1 MSAPRYSSSNYDSA
15 AKKYE
20 ELANKYYNTERAT
33 SDTVQANNLAA
44 QYGARQAKAASEAE
58 GLSAQNEA
66 LNLGYSRSQAAQ
78 RGAEARAN
86 SFRNNYNSAYANMG
100 NSLNSSIQG
109 AKDSAVQARGSLM
122 SGAQQKD
129 ANRYQ
134 SESNRYGAA
143 MGAVGGLFTGA
154 ANALSDET
162 KKEIHA
168 KTDCNKRREEL
179 LARLR
184 G

>member
-1 MSAPRYSSSNYDSA
+1 MSAPRYSSSSYDSA

-20 ELANKYYNTERAT
+20 ELAKKYMGTDRAVEDTIT
-33 SDTVQANNLAA
+33 SSNMAT
-44 QYGARQAKAASEAE
+44 QYGTQQAKEAAEAE
-58 GLSAQNEA
+58 GLAAQNEA
-66 LNLGYSRSQAAQ
+66 LNLGYSRSRAA
-78 RGAEARAN
+78 RMGAEARAN
-86 SFRNNYNSAYANMG
+86 SFRNNYNSAYQSM
-100 NSLNSSIQG
+100 NSNLNSNVQNAKNSALQAQG
-109 AKDSAVQARGSLM
+109 ALM

-134 SESNRYGAA
+134 SDSNRYGAA
-143 MGAVGGLFTGA
+143 MGAVGGIFTGA

-168 KTDCNKRREEL
+168 KTDCEKRRAEL